1 MSSVSCCTICN
12 SISLFPSRP
21 IPHHPTSSHLS
32 HHSYIF
38 ISLGFNLFRPYARS
52 PKGQIVKA
60 QISGKRYRRLSLV
73 SAQVGNRLIAPMVYQ
88 NTMTGVFF
96 EAWFQQCL
104 LPALTQ
110 KSVIILDNARFHRMG
125 VLREMAEKLG
135 HKVLPL
141 APYSP
146 ELNPIEKVWAN
157 IKRYLRT
164 VLSDYARFDDA
175 LLSYFDF
182 N

>member
-1 MSSVSCCTICN
+1 
-12 SISLFPSRP
+12 
-21 IPHHPTSSHLS
+21 
-32 HHSYIF
+32 
-38 ISLGFNLFRPYARS
+38 
-52 PKGQIVKA
+52 
-60 QISGKRYRRLSLV
+60 
-73 SAQVGNRLIAPMVYQ
+73 MVYQ

-96 EAWFQQCL
+96 EAGFQQCL

-110 KSVIILDNARFHRMG
+110 KSVIILDNAQFHRMG
-125 VLREMAEKLG
+125 VLRAMAEKSG
-135 HKVLPL
+135 YKALPL

-146 ELNPIEKVWAN
+146 ELNPIEKGWAN

-175 LLSYFDF
+175 LPSYFDF

>member
-1 MSSVSCCTICN
+1 
-12 SISLFPSRP
+12 
-21 IPHHPTSSHLS
+21 
-32 HHSYIF
+32 
-38 ISLGFNLFRPYARS
+38 
-52 PKGQIVKA
+52 
-60 QISGKRYRRLSLV
+60 
-73 SAQVGNRLIAPMVYQ
+73 
-88 NTMTGVFF
+88 
-96 EAWFQQCL
+96 
-104 LPALTQ
+104 
-110 KSVIILDNARFHRMG
+110 MG

-175 LLSYFDF
+175 LMSYFDF
-182 N
+182 NLLYRVTQILFRSGCLFRKDCMELYKFAI